1 MIYRI
6 LKILVLFLIFAAVG
20 AGSAYLT
27 LTMIVKSEETVV
39 VPALSGKKVVDA
51 LKILTDIGLNTKI
64 AAVEFNV
71 TIPLNHV
78 IYQEP
83 APGTEIKKGRD
94 VRIVISK
101 GRQSLPMP
109 DLRGLTLEQGIVL
122 LEESGFCRGVSSFIY
137 NRELPKDKIIGHTP
151 TRATLLQKGDCVD
164 LLISRGKR
172 PEGYKMPELRG
183 FSLEKAILAIE
194 AYHLTLGS
202 IRQVFQ
208 KGMAK
213 DTIVQQEPSAGYMV
227 TEGTSVNLDL
237 NGWPDKTTADAPG
250 VRKGID
256 LLKIKSDNGF
266 IKSRIRV
273 RLKRRG
279 MMNDIFDSYVKPGE
293 EMWILIPRDD
303 DTQVFVYK
311 DENLVETRDINKR

>member
-1 MIYRI
+1 
-6 LKILVLFLIFAAVG
+6 
-20 AGSAYLT
+20 
-27 LTMIVKSEETVV
+27 
-39 VPALSGKKVVDA
+39 
-51 LKILTDIGLNTKI
+51 LTDIGLNTKI